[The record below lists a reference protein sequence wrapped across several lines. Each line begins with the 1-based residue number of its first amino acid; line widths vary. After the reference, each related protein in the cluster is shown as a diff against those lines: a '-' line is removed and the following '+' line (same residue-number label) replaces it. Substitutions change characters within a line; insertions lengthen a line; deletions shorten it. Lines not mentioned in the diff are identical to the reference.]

1 MKGFSLLKKTNAY
14 KVFSLDVDNNTAS
27 HAYLIVCD
35 DEYYLENY
43 LKAFAKKLICSEN
56 EPCDNCRNCRLIESK
71 QHTDVVFYPL
81 GKKILVGDI
90 DDLVKKSTYKPLECD
105 KKVFVL
111 NGVSQ
116 MQPQAQNKLLKT
128 LEEPPKNTYLL
139 LGATSA
145 YTVLPTILSRC
156 KRLDI
161 TPFSEEDII
170 LELEGECDDRQKLL
184 SAVRL
189 SGGKLGE
196 ALERYHSGSGELAE
210 SLAIRTFLEVKT
222 SRDVARFSGNVT
234 KDIIRDYVSS
244 LARLVGLAIRLKSR
258 EVKGEGEF
266 YKTALELSKTLSTG
280 ALLHASDVIK
290 VAEKDVYYNASHVA
304 VTDAVIFGI
313 LEGKH
318 KWSKL

>member
-14 KVFSLDVDNNTAS
+14 KVFSLDVDKKTAS

-43 LKAFAKKLICSEN
+43 LKAFAKRLICSEQ
-56 EPCDNCRNCRLIESK
+56 EPCDNCRNCSLIETK
-71 QHTDVVFYPL
+71 THTDVVFYPT
-81 GKKILVGDI
+81 GKKILVSDI

-161 TPFSEEDII
+161 PSFSEEDII
-170 LELEGECDDRQKLL
+170 LELEKECNDRQKLL

-196 ALERYHSGSGELAE
+196 ALERYTTGSGELAE
-210 SLAIRTFLEVKT
+210 LLAIRTFKEVKT
-222 SRDVARFSGNVT
+222 SRDVAKFTGNVT
-234 KDIIRDYVSS
+234 KDIIKDYISS
-244 LARLVGLAIRLKSR
+244 LARLVGLAIRLKSHN
-258 EVKGEGEF
+258 VNGEGEF
-266 YKTALELSKTLSTG
+266 YEMAKELANSLSTG
-280 ALLHASDVIK
+280 ALLHASDVIRA
-290 VAEKDVYYNASHVA
+290 AEKDVYFNASHVA
-304 VTDAVIFGI
+304 ITDAVIFGI

-318 KWSKL
+318 KWSK